1 MNSVV
6 VKSVDEALIRRCM
19 DEYASRLFS
28 AHAEVEEVIVF
39 GSFAEGCYGPGSDL
53 DIFIALSTSDKPV
66 HERIPE
72 LLPDGFPVP
81 LDLFP
86 FTREEIAAR
95 RPSALL
101 DAVGSST
108 WRYKRYLEPK
118 AGGGGKR

>member
-28 AHAEVEEVIVF
+28 THAEVEEVIVF
-39 GSFAEGCYGPGSDL
+39 GSFTEDCYGPGSDL
-53 DIFIALSTSDKPV
+53 DVFIALSTSDKPV
-66 HERIPE
+66 HEQIPE

-81 LDLFP
+81 LDPFP

-101 DAVGSST
+101 DAVGSSK
-108 WRYKRYLEPK
+108 WRYKRH
-118 AGGGGKR
+118 

>member
-6 VKSVDEALIRRCM
+6 VKSVDEALIRQCM

-28 AHAEVEEVIVF
+28 AHAKVEEVIVF
-39 GSFAEGCYGPGSDL
+39 GSFAEGCYVPGSDL
-53 DIFIALSTSDKPV
+53 DVFVVLSMSDKPL
-66 HERIPE
+66 HDRIPE

-101 DAVGSST
+101 DSVGSSP
-108 WRYKRYLEPK
+108 WRYKRH
-118 AGGGGKR
+118 

>member
-1 MNSVV
+1 
-6 VKSVDEALIRRCM
+6 M

-28 AHAEVEEVIVF
+28 THAEVEEVIVF

-53 DIFIALSTSDKPV
+53 DVFIVLSTSDKPL
-66 HERIPE
+66 HDRIPE

-86 FTREEIAAR
+86 FTPEEIAAR

-101 DAVGSST
+101 DAVDSST
-108 WRYKRYLEPK
+108 WRYKRHLEPK